1 MVMNS
6 EKEFSDMNY
15 SHYNDFYFKSVLH
28 KRANGLLKF
37 IGIPYKIER
46 IILSEYTTLEPGI
59 SRIDFAGDA
68 RKDGKTVSLI
78 LECQSKLP
86 TDEDINRFFRYVAS
100 LRIFKNNNVDLY
112 ILCTQKAQYDKKEF
126 IINDECI
133 YTMHVISLKEF
144 KAREIFKNIEDKLKN
159 NREVTDDDIA
169 SLQVI
174 VYTDHD
180 EPQVEIL
187 LKARELIERIAV
199 NSKMDINEKTA
210 IIRLL
215 DVLSTNML
223 EEDELNQYEEETYM
237 LLNPTDR
244 FLLKKGKLD
253 VAKNMIKEGYSI
265 EEIVKLTG
273 LSKNDVLN
281 AK

>member
-1 MVMNS
+1 MNS